1 MSNMD
6 KRGGGDR
13 RTASLLRI
21 IFCII
26 LIVVSV
32 LLSIHEGKSG
42 EKQKEKEEKVTAK
55 IAPSASPETF
65 SENTPPTGEETG
77 QESELSAADA
87 SPVPEQEMSA
97 ETYGRAST
105 VIIQNG
111 ECLDTALDVHG
122 NSILGT
128 RIREFLNGFDRFA
141 TVNMVQIDAK
151 TLYAGEALVSFY
163 ADMYEGESREER
175 LFCSYDFSD
184 FIFAIEK
191 QEP

>member
-1 MSNMD
+1 MNNME

-13 RTASLLRI
+13 RTASLIRI

-32 LLSIHEGKSG
+32 LLSIHDGKNV
-42 EKQKEKEEKVTAK
+42 EKQEKEKVTAK
-55 IAPSASPETF
+55 VAPSASSTTEPEN
-65 SENTPPTGEETG
+65 SLLLVPEDGEG
-77 QESELSAADA
+77 QESDISAALA
-87 SPVPEQEMSA
+87 SPVPESEMSV

-128 RIREFLNGFDRFA
+128 RIREFLNGFDNFVA
-141 TVNMVQIDAK
+141 VNMVQIDAK
-151 TLYAGEALVSFY
+151 TLYTGEDMVSFY
-163 ADMYEGESREER
+163 ADMYEGESGKGR
-175 LFCSYDFSD
+175 LFCSYDFSN
-184 FIFAIEK
+184 FVFAIEK
-191 QEP
+191 

>member
-1 MSNMD
+1 MNNME

-32 LLSIHEGKSG
+32 LLSIHDRKVA
-42 EKQKEKEEKVTAK
+42 EKQEEKKVTAK
-55 IAPSASPETF
+55 VAPSASPTTEP
-65 SENTPPTGEETG
+65 ENSLLPDPEEGAG
-77 QESELSAADA
+77 QESDISAASV

-111 ECLDTALDVHG
+111 ECLDSALDVHG

-128 RIREFLNGFDRFA
+128 RIREFLNGFDSFA
-141 TVNMVQIDAK
+141 AVNMVQIDAK
-151 TLYAGEALVSFY
+151 TLYTGEDMVSFY
-163 ADMYEGESREER
+163 ADMYEGESGKGR

-184 FIFAIEK
+184 FVFAIEK
-191 QEP
+191 L